1 MNYAQE
7 GLEANEV
14 DNSLTLTNAALSAE
28 LDAHSN
34 TAILLENALTR
45 EQILKERCDSLTLE
59 QATAA
64 KLLAES
70 KMLLNAANA
79 ALVEQKQVLAEI
91 FEPLMGFITER
102 LLNSHEFEKAVANII
117 EDAIGDITDS
127 SHFALYNMFARIVD
141 DMIEDRISNLD
152 FEVRV
157 R

>member
-34 TAILLENALTR
+34 TATLLENALTR

-91 FEPLMGFITER
+91 FDPLAEMLAGRIVA
-102 LLNSHEFEKAVANII
+102 SAAFETAIDAVMEN
-117 EDAIGDITDS
+117 ITDS
-127 SHFALYNMFARIVD
+127 SHFTRI
-141 DMIEDRISNLD
+141 IEDIVEDKIGNLD

>member
-14 DNSLTLTNAALSAE
+14 DNSLTITNAALSAE

-91 FEPLMGFITER
+91 FDPLAEMLAGRIVA
-102 LLNSHEFEKAVANII
+102 SAAFETAIDAVMEN
-117 EDAIGDITDS
+117 ITDS
-127 SHFALYNMFARIVD
+127 QHFARIVD
-141 DMIEDRISNLD
+141 DMIEDKISNLD

>member
-14 DNSLTLTNAALSAE
+14 DNSLTITNAVLSAE

-34 TAILLENALTR
+34 TATLLENALTR

-59 QATAA
+59 QASAA

-79 ALVEQKQVLAEI
+79 ALVEQKQVLAGI
-91 FEPLMGFITER
+91 FDPLAEMLAGRIVA
-102 LLNSHEFEKAVANII
+102 SAAFETAIDAVMAN
-117 EDAIGDITDS
+117 ITDS
-127 SHFALYNMFARIVD
+127 HHFARIVD
-141 DMIEDRISNLD
+141 DMIEDKISNLD

>member
-34 TAILLENALTR
+34 TATLLENALTR

-59 QATAA
+59 QASAA

-79 ALVEQKQVLAEI
+79 ALVEQKQVLAGI
-91 FEPLMGFITER
+91 FDPLAEMLAGRIVA
-102 LLNSHEFEKAVANII
+102 SAAFETAIDAVMENII
-117 EDAIGDITDS
+117 DSAAFERAIGDI
-127 SHFALYNMFARIVD
+127 V
-141 DMIEDRISNLD
+141 EDKISNLD

>member
-1 MNYAQE
+1 MNYAQEGQE

-14 DNSLTLTNAALSAE
+14 DNSLTITNAVLSAE
-28 LDAHSN
+28 LDAHS
-34 TAILLENALTR
+34 TATRLENALTR
-45 EQILKERCDSLTLE
+45 EQILKERCDRLTLE
-59 QATAA
+59 QASAA

-91 FEPLMGFITER
+91 FDPLAEMLAGRIVA
-102 LLNSHEFEKAVANII
+102 SAAFETAIDAVMAN
-117 EDAIGDITDS
+117 ITDS
-127 SHFALYNMFARIVD
+127 SAFERAISDIV
-141 DMIEDRISNLD
+141 EDKIGNLD

>member
-1 MNYAQE
+1 MNYAQEGQE

-14 DNSLTLTNAALSAE
+14 DNSLTITNAVLSAE

-34 TAILLENALTR
+34 TATLLENALTR
-45 EQILKERCDSLTLE
+45 EQILKERCDRLTLE
-59 QATAA
+59 QASAA

-79 ALVEQKQVLAEI
+79 ALVEQKQVLAGI
-91 FEPLMGFITER
+91 FDPLAEMLAGRIVA
-102 LLNSHEFEKAVANII
+102 SAAFETAIDAVMAN
-117 EDAIGDITDS
+117 ITDS
-127 SHFALYNMFARIVD
+127 SAFERAISDIV
-141 DMIEDRISNLD
+141 EDIVEDKIGNLD

>member
-7 GLEANEV
+7 GLEANEI
-14 DNSLTLTNAALSAE
+14 DNSLTMTNAVLGAE

-59 QATAA
+59 QASAAKTITNLQSTITNLQIKLETGCEELSTWLNPLAEMLAGRIVATAA
-64 KLLAES
+64 FETAIDAAMENLTD
-70 KMLLNAANA
+70 NAAFERTISDI
-79 ALVEQKQVLAEI
+79 VEDK
-91 FEPLMGFITER
+91 
-102 LLNSHEFEKAVANII
+102 
-117 EDAIGDITDS
+117 IG
-127 SHFALYNMFARIVD
+127 
-141 DMIEDRISNLD
+141 NLD

>member
-1 MNYAQE
+1 MNYTQE

-14 DNSLTLTNAALSAE
+14 DNSLTITNAVLSAE

-34 TAILLENALTR
+34 TATLLENALTR

-59 QATAA
+59 QASAA

-91 FEPLMGFITER
+91 FDPLAEMLAGRIVA
-102 LLNSHEFEKAVANII
+102 SAAFETAIDAVMEN
-117 EDAIGDITDS
+117 ITDS
-127 SHFALYNMFARIVD
+127 SAFERAISDIV
-141 DMIEDRISNLD
+141 EDKIGNLD

>member
-14 DNSLTLTNAALSAE
+14 DNSLTITNAALSAE

-34 TAILLENALTR
+34 TATLLENALTR

-59 QATAA
+59 QASAA

-79 ALVEQKQVLAEI
+79 ALAEQKQVLAGI
-91 FEPLMGFITER
+91 FDPLMGFITER

-127 SHFALYNMFARIVD
+127 SHFARIVD

>member
-34 TAILLENALTR
+34 TATLLENALTR
-45 EQILKERCDSLTLE
+45 EQILKERCDSFTLE

-91 FEPLMGFITER
+91 FDPLAEMLAGRIVA
-102 LLNSHEFEKAVANII
+102 SAAFETAIDAVMENIS
-117 EDAIGDITDS
+117 DS
-127 SHFALYNMFARIVD
+127 SHFTRI
-141 DMIEDRISNLD
+141 IEDIVEDKIGNLD